1 MTKPLFAVLALVLA
15 VPSFGSPADDAFNAV
30 VNDINQAV
38 GKIVAAQQRQS
49 KERKIFAAQKAGAA
63 APAAAAPKCTP
74 AQADEAYTALRR
86 CDESF
91 KKAFGAGVLDARGA
105 ATKGF
110 NYSPSMSLVL
120 LTTTDAYF
128 YHNDCDICAAVEK
141 CSLKDGAITN
151 FKTAH
156 SVDCRDLAPEI
167 AKKGAVVVHSDC
179 PLP

>member
-1 MTKPLFAVLALVLA
+1 MTKPLFAVLSLALA
-15 VPSFGSPADDAFNAV
+15 VPSFASPADDAFNAV

-49 KERKIFAAQKAGAA
+49 KERRIVAEQKAGAA
-63 APAAAAPKCTP
+63 AKCTP

-105 ATKGF
+105 VTKGF

-141 CSLKDGAITN
+141 CSLKDGAISN
-151 FKTAH
+151 FKSAH
-156 SVDCRDLAPEI
+156 SVDCRDLAPELR
-167 AKKGAVVVHSDC
+167 KKGVVIVHSDC